1 VFITFRDIWLSRPE
15 TFQDTA
21 TVKLGASA
29 QVLGSA
35 GGLFGSGANLTN
47 LLSGRA
53 RSAQGSQAT
62 TLISQGVQLTSGVTQ
77 TANMINSSGQ
87 VMKAAKARLVSLVTS
102 AELMGFVVDKNAGIV
117 YMAGWMYN
125 PYANPAA
132 WAAKAVMFNEQI
144 QTVVFQVNA
153 QDIAV
158 KLSLAKTA
166 LDVVGF
172 VIGATQGQG
181 STAGPS
187 SAAAVPSATP
197 LSSTALPTTNTL
209 VGATG
214 TTPMTGLA
222 SSGSLGVQTM
232 SGAGAATRG
241 LNLPGGSVLSGG
253 SAASGVSGLS
263 GANPAPAVGAVGMIA
278 RTGPGGSMLGTGA
291 PVGAGGRGGEEQ
303 RETNAWRELTE
314 DEDIWS
320 AEDIPDTTDGVLA

>member
-21 TVKLGASA
+21 MARLGPSA

-62 TLISQGVQLTSGVTQ
+62 TLIGQGVQLTNGVTQ

-102 AELMGFVVDKNAGIV
+102 ARAMGFQVDVNSGIV
-117 YMAGWMYN
+117 ALSPPMTE
-125 PYANPAA
+125 PHVVAA
-132 WAAKAVMFNEQI
+132 WTAKMVMFNEQI

-153 QDIAV
+153 HDIAV

-181 STAGPS
+181 SATGPS
-187 SAAAVPSATP
+187 PAAAMPGATP
-197 LSSTALPTTNTL
+197 LSSPALPTMNTL

-214 TTPMTGLA
+214 TTPTTGLA

-232 SGAGAATRG
+232 SGANAAGRG
-241 LNLPGGSVLSGG
+241 LNVPGGSVLSGG
-253 SAASGVSGLS
+253 SAAAGVSGLT
-263 GANPAPAVGAVGMIA
+263 GANATPEVGAVGMIA
-278 RTGPGGSMLGTGA
+278 RTGPGGSTLGMGA

-314 DEDIWS
+314 DEDFWS
-320 AEDIPDTTDGVLA
+320 AEEIPDTDDGVLA